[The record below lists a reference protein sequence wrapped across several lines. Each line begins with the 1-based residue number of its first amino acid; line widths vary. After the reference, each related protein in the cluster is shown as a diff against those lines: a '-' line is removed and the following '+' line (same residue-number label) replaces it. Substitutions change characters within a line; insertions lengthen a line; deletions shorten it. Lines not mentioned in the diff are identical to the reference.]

1 MKGGKVVA
9 VIGGG
14 AGIGEATTSRLS
26 ASGWSVAVLDII
38 EPRVESGAGIA
49 LHCDARDERSV
60 AAGLAE
66 TVRLL
71 GPLSGLATIAGGN
84 SSKAARPVNLL
95 DRSAWDSII
104 ELNLTSVFLAVKH
117 AVPLMRDAGGGAI
130 VLLSSGSARTG
141 RPHPSAAYISA
152 KAAVAAFA
160 RTTAWELAPL
170 NIRINTVSPGLV
182 LTEGVRSR
190 IPEEALRKQEI
201 ERLNEQADKRLT
213 NADEV
218 AQAIA
223 FLLSDAASAIT
234 GRDLPVD
241 HGWLP

>member
-1 MKGGKVVA
+1 MNEPKVVA
-9 VIGGG
+9 VIGGA
-14 AGIGEATTSRLS
+14 AGIGGATTSTLS
-26 ASGWSVAVLDII
+26 AIGWSVAVLDIV
-38 EPRVESGAGIA
+38 EPTVESGAGIA

-60 AAGLAE
+60 AAGLVE

-71 GPLSGLATIAGGN
+71 GPLRGLTTIAGGN
-84 SSKAARPVNLL
+84 SQEAAQPVHLL
-95 DRSAWDSII
+95 DRSTWESTI

-130 VLLSSGSARTG
+130 VLLSSGSTRTG

-152 KAAVAAFA
+152 KAAVTAFA

-182 LTEGVRSR
+182 LTEGVRDR
-190 IPEEALRKQEI
+190 IPQDVLREQRV
-201 ERLNEQADKRLT
+201 ERLAEQADKRVT
-213 NADEV
+213 SADEV
-218 AQAIA
+218 ADAIA
-223 FLLSDAASAIT
+223 FLLSDASSAIT